1 MNRLRIQKGEVMGKF
16 ERISLKPDVMGGK
29 ACIKGT
35 RVTVG
40 MIVAHLAEGV
50 SIEEL
55 LEFFPYITKDD
66 VVEALRYAAWLS
78 ESREIDF
85 ECA

>member
-1 MNRLRIQKGEVMGKF
+1 MERF

-35 RVTVG
+35 RVTVS
-40 MIVAHLAEGV
+40 MIISHLAEGV
-50 SIEEL
+50 GIDEMLRS
-55 LEFFPYITKDD
+55 FPYITQADIL
-66 VVEALRYAAWLS
+66 EALRYAAWLS
-78 ESREIDF
+78 DARELDF

>member
-1 MNRLRIQKGEVMGKF
+1 
-16 ERISLKPDVMGGK
+16 MGGK
-29 ACIKGT
+29 ACIKDT

-40 MIVAHLAEGV
+40 MIVSHIADGV
-50 SIEEL
+50 GVDEMLKS
-55 LEFFPYITKDD
+55 FPYITREDIA
-66 VVEALRYAAWLS
+66 EALRYAAWLS

>member
-1 MNRLRIQKGEVMGKF
+1 MEKF

-35 RVTVG
+35 RVTVS
-40 MIVAHLAEGV
+40 MIISHLAEG
-50 SIEEL
+50 IGMDEML
-55 LEFFPYITKDD
+55 KAFPYITQADIL
-66 VVEALRYAAWLS
+66 EALRYAAWLS
-78 ESREIDF
+78 DVRELDF

>member
-1 MNRLRIQKGEVMGKF
+1 MERF
-16 ERISLKPDVMGGK
+16 ERISLIPDVMGGK

-40 MIVAHLAEGV
+40 MIISHLAEGLDV
-50 SIEEL
+50 EEMIA
-55 LEFFPYITKDD
+55 FFPYITREDIAD
-66 VVEALRYAAWLS
+66 ALRYAAWLS
-78 ESREIDF
+78 DVRELDF

>member
-1 MNRLRIQKGEVMGKF
+1 MNRF

-35 RVTVG
+35 RVTVS
-40 MIVAHLAEGV
+40 MIVSHLAEGISADEV
-50 SIEEL
+50 LKS
-55 LEFFPYITKDD
+55 FPYITKEDIA
-66 VVEALRYAAWLS
+66 EALHYAAWLS
-78 ESREIDF
+78 DVRELDF

>member
-1 MNRLRIQKGEVMGKF
+1 MNRF
-16 ERISLKPDVMGGK
+16 ERISLNPDIMGGK

-40 MIVAHLAEGV
+40 MIVSHIAEG
-50 SIEEL
+50 IGTEEML
-55 LEFFPYITKDD
+55 KAFPYLSKEDIA
-66 VVEALRYAAWLS
+66 EALRYAAWLS

>member
-1 MNRLRIQKGEVMGKF
+1 MERFN
-16 ERISLKPDVMGGK
+16 RISLKPEVMGGK

-40 MIVAHLAEGV
+40 MIVSHLADGISVDEMLK
-50 SIEEL
+50 S
-55 LEFFPYITKDD
+55 FPYITREDIA
-66 VVEALRYAAWLS
+66 EALRYAAWLS

>member
-1 MNRLRIQKGEVMGKF
+1 MEKF

-35 RVTVG
+35 RVTVS
-40 MIVAHLAEGV
+40 MIISHLAEGIGMDEMLK
-50 SIEEL
+50 SY
-55 LEFFPYITKDD
+55 PYVTQTDIL
-66 VVEALRYAAWLS
+66 EALRYAAWLS
-78 ESREIDF
+78 DARELDF